1 MQQFSVTYKNM
12 IPTWCTRQSPIIPL
26 IYGWWT
32 VLQETAVLV
41 KQAQFDGCPFSE
53 RLWGLKPNVWHHWFG
68 PRSFQLGSREVRW
81 GESPEESSSCLA
93 IFKAPGR
100 VRGHMHSVVVVVGGI
115 SWRRQMS
122 GKTLNWLRAAQ
133 STSLLYFDQQL
144 RAFKNY
150 N

>member
-1 MQQFSVTYKNM
+1 MFNLGFFFFFYANKYNSRFLITAKCLIKVHRWCIDNMQQFSVTYKNM

-68 PRSFQLGSREVRW
+68 PRSFQLGSGEVQW

-100 VRGHMHSVVVVVGGI
+100 VRGHMHSVVVVGG
-115 SWRRQMS
+115 
-122 GKTLNWLRAAQ
+122 N
-133 STSLLYFDQQL
+133 
-144 RAFKNY
+144 
-150 N
+150 